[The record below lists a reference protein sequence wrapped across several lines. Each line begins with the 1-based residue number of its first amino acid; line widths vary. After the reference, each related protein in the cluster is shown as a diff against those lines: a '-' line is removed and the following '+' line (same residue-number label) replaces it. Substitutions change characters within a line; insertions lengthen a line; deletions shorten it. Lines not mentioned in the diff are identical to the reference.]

1 MLMKR
6 DEKLVFEVFKRNY
19 TESECKTIMDDVNA
33 QYPSEK
39 YTIEVFK
46 SKEIF
51 RVTVTEY
58 NSVVGSPVVEMMP
71 L

>member
-1 MLMKR
+1 MKR

-19 TESECKTIMDDVNA
+19 TEAECKTIMDEVNA

-39 YTIEVFK
+39 YTIEIFK

-58 NSVVGSPVVEMMP
+58 NSTISSEVMP